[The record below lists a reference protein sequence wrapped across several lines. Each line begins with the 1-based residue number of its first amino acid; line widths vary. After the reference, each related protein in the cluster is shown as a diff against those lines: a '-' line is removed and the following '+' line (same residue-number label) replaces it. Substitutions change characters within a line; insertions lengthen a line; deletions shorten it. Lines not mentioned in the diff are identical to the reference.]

1 MGAYFAKCDA
11 VFKPIYVDLCR
22 FMLARPIEWYLKI
35 PPAVNIANMVLENPP
50 ITGMVESLNL
60 FQVLEWLNL

>member
-1 MGAYFAKCDA
+1 MMGAYFAKCDA

-22 FMLARPIEWYLKI
+22 FMLARPITG
-35 PPAVNIANMVLENPP
+35 MVESWNLSP

-60 FQVLEWLNL
+60 SPITGMVESLNYQ